1 MRWHNSLGN
10 DSIYSAAITERTI
23 LNVLYIFTK
32 GDFLH
37 RTKTAERV
45 LANALVLVVCLIF
58 AIGKIRLC
66 NRSTAQT
73 KTAGNLLI
81 YSSHLRFCGAD
92 ETRTRDLRRDRPVF

>member
-58 AIGKIRLC
+58 AIGK
-66 NRSTAQT
+66 SAYAT
-73 KTAGNLLI
+73 
-81 YSSHLRFCGAD
+81 GALHKQKPQA
-92 ETRTRDLRRDRPVF
+92 TC